1 MGKGGARA
9 GCGAKV
15 LPMNEKI
22 AKGTFRKHREKG
34 IPTPSEKLPIPPS
47 WLNRRAKSIFRLM
60 VRRIG
65 EITVA
70 SMTHT
75 ESISILCSRL
85 EEVQRLTKFID
96 ENGSSYEKKAI
107 VGRGESA
114 HEIILGVYARP
125 EVKQRSDA
133 IRHLH
138 TLLLEFGLTPSSLG
152 RVKPKGDKGK
162 VTNEFSEF

>member
-1 MGKGGARA
+1 MGKGGSRIGA
-9 GCGAKV
+9 GAKV

-22 AKGTFRKHREKG
+22 AKGTFRKHRQKA
-34 IPTPSEKLPIPPS
+34 IPLPSEKLPIPPS

-60 VRRIG
+60 VKRIG

-85 EEVQRLTKFID
+85 EEVQRLTKYLD
-96 ENGSSYEKKAI
+96 ENGSSYEKMGI
-107 VGRGESA
+107 NREGIEFT
-114 HEIILGVYARP
+114 LGVYARP
-125 EVKQRSDA
+125 EVKQRTDA

-138 TLLLEFGLTPSSLG
+138 ALLLEFGLTPSSLG

-162 VTNEFSEF
+162 VKNEFEGF